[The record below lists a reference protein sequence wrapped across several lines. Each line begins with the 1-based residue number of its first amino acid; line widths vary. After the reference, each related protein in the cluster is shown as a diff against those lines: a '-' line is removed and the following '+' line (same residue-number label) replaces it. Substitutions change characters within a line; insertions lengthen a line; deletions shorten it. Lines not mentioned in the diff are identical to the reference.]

1 MNNQFIEIGS
11 DFLINTSEISYV
23 DFYRNE
29 EDGERSQMYI
39 VMKNGKKFTI
49 ESNIDGIY
57 KDIKTALGVEWW

>member
-11 DFLINTSEISYV
+11 DFLINTSEIGYV

-39 VMKNGKKFTI
+39 VMKNGKKFII
-49 ESNIDGIY
+49 ESNIDGMY
-57 KDIKTALGVEWW
+57 EDIRKAVGVE